1 MKKTIDILE
10 VITALN
16 VGGAERVVLELS
28 KEIKNNIAIAYI
40 LNRTKLLEQYSDLKV
55 PLFFL
60 GCKSSELGSFFLSI
74 YTLFKLVKK
83 YNVKVL
89 HAHMFHSLVICV
101 LVKILVWNVKIVFT
115 SHSFNINSKLRCFF
129 IYSTKMFRKA
139 DIVFSYKQHVK
150 LNYNPLIIS
159 NGVSLNKLEIE
170 SINGKYIFFTAGR
183 LHKPKNHK
191 YLIESF
197 ANVNDK
203 TSELWI
209 AGDGYLK
216 HELKD
221 LIKEKGLENRVFL
234 LGVRKDVQVLM
245 KQAHFFVLSSS
256 WEGMPMV
263 ILEAGMAGI
272 PIISTNVGAV
282 GELLTKDY
290 GYLVTV
296 DSSQLAATM
305 NYVVQNYDEASIK
318 GKAFQKYVI
327 HNYSTDVMV
336 AKHLELYSKYL
347 ENE

>member
-101 LVKILVWNVKIVFT
+101 LVKILVWNVKIIFT
-115 SHSFNINSKLRCFF
+115 SHNFF
-129 IYSTKMFRKA
+129 IKSKIRRWIILLTKCFRSN
-139 DIVFSYKQHVK
+139 DIIFSKRQHIRVNK
-150 LNYNPLIIS
+150 SPKIIS
-159 NGVSLNKLEIE
+159 NGVNYNVQDVKPVI
-170 SINGKYIFFTAGR
+170 GKRVFLTIGR
-183 LHKPKNHK
+183 LEHQKNHK